1 MENDKITI
9 EVQITPKKSLEYIT
23 MDLTM
28 DKWGDIY
35 SINKNRQN
43 KIKSILDEY
52 KKEYSE
58 KLGIMRLVI

>member
-9 EVQITPKKSLEYIT
+9 EVQITPKKSLEYVNFI
-23 MDLTM
+23 M

-35 SINKNRQN
+35 SINENRQK

-52 KKEYSE
+52 KKI
-58 KLGIMRLVI
+58 K

>member
-1 MENDKITI
+1 MENDKII
-9 EVQITPKKSLEYIT
+9 IDVQITPKKPLEYIT

-28 DKWGDIY
+28 DKWPDMF
-35 SINKNRQN
+35 SLNEKRQK